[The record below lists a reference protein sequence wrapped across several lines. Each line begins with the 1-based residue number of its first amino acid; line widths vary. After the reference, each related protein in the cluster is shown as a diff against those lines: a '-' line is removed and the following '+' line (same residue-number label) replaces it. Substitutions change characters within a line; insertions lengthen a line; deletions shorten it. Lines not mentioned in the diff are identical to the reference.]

1 MRRLTNE
8 DITKNNV
15 DTISQYKVL
24 EYIKKCL
31 DIYRFK
37 VYLYND
43 YTLKVTD
50 RNGESGYFEYD
61 EMIKDV
67 LYTDAED
74 YELDIKM
81 S

>member
-1 MRRLTNE
+1 M
-8 DITKNNV
+8 
-15 DTISQYKVL
+15 
-24 EYIKKCL
+24 L
-31 DIYRFK
+31 DIYQFK

-50 RNGESGYFEYD
+50 RNDDSGYFEYD
-61 EMIKDV
+61 EMTKDV

>member
-31 DIYRFK
+31 DITAIK
-37 VYLYND
+37 I
-43 YTLKVTD
+43 
-50 RNGESGYFEYD
+50 NG
-61 EMIKDV
+61 IKTKRIIV
-67 LYTDAED
+67 R
-74 YELDIKM
+74 IFGIF
-81 S
+81 SFFIHPPF

>member
-50 RNGESGYFEYD
+50 RNDESGYFEYD

-74 YELDIKM
+74 YNKVK
-81 S
+81 

>member
-8 DITKNNV
+8 DIMKNNV
-15 DTISQYKVL
+15 DTILQYKAL

-31 DIYRFK
+31 DLEQFK
-37 VYLYND
+37 VYLYNK

-50 RNGESGYFEYD
+50 RNNKTGYFEYD
-61 EMIKDV
+61 EMTNDV

-74 YELDIKM
+74 YEQEIKTI
-81 S
+81 

>member
-31 DIYRFK
+31 DIYQFK

-50 RNGESGYFEYD
+50 RNDDSGYFEYD
-61 EMIKDV
+61 EMTKDV

-74 YELDIKM
+74 YELDFKM